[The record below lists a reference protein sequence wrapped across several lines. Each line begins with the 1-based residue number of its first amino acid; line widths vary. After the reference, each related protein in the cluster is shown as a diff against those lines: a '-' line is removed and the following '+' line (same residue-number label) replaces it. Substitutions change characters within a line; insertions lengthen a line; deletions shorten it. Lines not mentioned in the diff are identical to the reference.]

1 MALTSVMTAYPA
13 QQNTDLSN
21 GTIGLQAFQTFQ
33 AGNIPHSKQMNL
45 VNSTEA
51 SANLILS
58 SVTPPHTPYFQSG
71 SLPDAYF
78 TTPNNATD
86 PFQFIHPTLHALI
99 HPYSSFR
106 ASPYPSSLTN
116 GHSSRACLLPTPGP
130 ATGVESLALS
140 DTGALGRNVVAG
152 EVQYELGSVSDGTIT
167 SKRNTPSM
175 ENQLSHQ
182 NTIILIVRLLMS
194 GKSGA
199 RINISDGS
207 SPERIVTITGTTD
220 QIFVA
225 FSLMSQKFEDDFTQG
240 LLRMGDDGLTCPP
253 VTLRL
258 LVPATQCG
266 SIIGKG
272 GSRIKDV
279 RELTGASIQ
288 VASEALPTSTER
300 TVTISGSAK
309 AIAKCI
315 RQLCDIFIENNT
327 DNGYANCAPTHG
339 MKQNSTVQIST
350 EPSNPVPSS
359 VGQSLT
365 GTMGMPQH
373 KLLALD
379 GNTNTGFGTSAD
391 LTNPAGAM
399 NPGRPNLVNE
409 LLADPTLI
417 SGAFSYPDFS
427 NNQLGLLNA
436 IHSNHLATSALPSP
450 ILNPI
455 APGFAFPDLTINP
468 KLLGFY
474 HPQSIG
480 IQQPTGVDTDDTC
493 DAQQPNTAF
502 LSDVYTN
509 NPVLSLVHS
518 NGYLQSAGMLSPV
531 SASPGPF
538 LPNKPSILGLPAF
551 PLQTALLNP
560 NTSLPNCPEDS
571 NVIKEIVLSNDLI
584 GCIIGRGGTT
594 VNEIRNIS
602 KAQVKISNCEDGA
615 KDRKITLSGSP
626 QAVNLAHFLIVNSIA
641 AHQQMWSLNIQLASA
656 ATLLMTRSHFANE
669 YVKCYNNVIP
679 TLGQKE
685 ASSEAVSEYQVRND
699 ASLYTYEQATDSSG
713 SVPDTDLISTLTN
726 TQVLQTKWSSE
737 KSQETKKQIRS
748 KVAPY

>member
-1 MALTSVMTAYPA
+1 MPILSACNYLVSGLHVTEGSKQAPEIYNRAVAEEDLLTGQVMALTSVMTAYPA

-315 RQLCDIFIENNT
+315 RQLCDIFIESPAKGPIIPYRPKPAFVSHPAMCSAGQYQTGMMHSPLAYAGLHCENNT

-379 GNTNTGFGTSAD
+379 GNTNTGFSTSAD
-391 LTNPAGAM
+391 LNNPAGAM

-626 QAVNLAHFLIVNSIA
+626 QAVNLAHFLIVNRI
-641 AHQQMWSLNIQLASA
+641 SA
-656 ATLLMTRSHFANE
+656 ELFAGMITF
-669 YVKCYNNVIP
+669 V
-679 TLGQKE
+679 
-685 ASSEAVSEYQVRND
+685 
-699 ASLYTYEQATDSSG
+699 
-713 SVPDTDLISTLTN
+713 
-726 TQVLQTKWSSE
+726 TQ
-737 KSQETKKQIRS
+737 
-748 KVAPY
+748 